1 MAKLFRKIRQKL
13 IVEKKLQNYL
23 LYALGEILLVVIG
36 ILLALQ
42 INSMSQDRQKA
53 KLEKVLLA
61 QAKFEILETYK
72 DVWRDMGILEMGDR
86 SHHEIL
92 QHFADDKPYADSLC
106 FDFYWITMDEYVYPP
121 NASFGRLKEE
131 GLDIIKDDTIRL
143 LLQSLYEGRFPRL
156 TKNVSVIPD
165 ISDAFN
171 DYYLN
176 FFKPNTDLSLQYN
189 YPLADDTVGSKI
201 YDDVSYRFPRTD
213 DKDVPISTIGF
224 VPLDFET
231 LKRDPKFLMLLEQ
244 TKGYR
249 DNKMLHYSVVKIII
263 KEVIKRIDRELEDD

>member
-1 MAKLFRKIRQKL
+1 MAKLFRKVRQKL
-13 IVEKKLQNYL
+13 IAEKKLQNYL

-42 INSMSQDRQKA
+42 INSMSQDRQRA

-72 DVWRDMGILEMGDR
+72 DVWRDMGVLEMGDR
-86 SHHEIL
+86 SHREIL

-106 FDFYWITMDEYVYPP
+106 FDFYWITKDEYVYPP

-156 TKNVSVIPD
+156 TKSISVIPD

-176 FFKPNTDLSLQYN
+176 SFKPNTDLSLQYN

-201 YDDVSYRFPRTD
+201 YEDVSYRFPRTND
-213 DKDVPISTIGF
+213 EDIPISTIGF
-224 VPLDFET
+224 VPLDFEK
-231 LKRDPKFLMLLEQ
+231 LKKDPKFLMLLEQ

-249 DNKMLHYSVVKIII
+249 DNKMMHYSVVKKII
-263 KEVIKRIDRELEDD
+263 KVVIKRMDRELEE